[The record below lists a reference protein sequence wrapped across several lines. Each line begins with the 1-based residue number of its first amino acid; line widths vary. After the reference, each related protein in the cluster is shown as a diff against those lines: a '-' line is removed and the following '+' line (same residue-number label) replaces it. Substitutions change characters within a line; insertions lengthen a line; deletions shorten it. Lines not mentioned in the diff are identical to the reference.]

1 MSKLLTLEEV
11 RTALRASGK
20 TQVQLAKEVSVE
32 LGVNETLVQ
41 QVLCGRL
48 SGTRG
53 DARRIKVRL
62 GMAHDDM
69 TALDIIDA
77 AKEKGAA

>member
-1 MSKLLTLEEV
+1 MAKLLTLEEV
-11 RTALRASGK
+11 RAALRAAGK
-20 TQVQLAKEVSVE
+20 TQAQLAKEVSAE
-32 LGVNETLVQ
+32 LGVNETLVE

-48 SGTRG
+48 SGMRG

-77 AKEKGAA
+77 AIEQGAA